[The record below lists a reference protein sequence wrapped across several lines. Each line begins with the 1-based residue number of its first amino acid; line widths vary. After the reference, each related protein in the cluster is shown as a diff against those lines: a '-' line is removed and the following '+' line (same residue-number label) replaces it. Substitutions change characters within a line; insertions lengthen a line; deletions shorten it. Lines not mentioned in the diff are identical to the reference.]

1 MPRLPPLP
9 RLESDA
15 EGTLTAPDFDD
26 TYFSRDGGLAE
37 TRLVFLQGCGLPER
51 WAGRD
56 RFTVAEL
63 GLGTGLNVLALWDLW
78 RRHRPSPRAILH
90 MVTVEGFLMD
100 AAIARTSLQASA
112 PELGDLAERLLAR
125 WPVRTSGLQRIWFE
139 EDGFALTVV
148 VGEAGTWLPQLSL
161 QADAWFL
168 DGFAPAR
175 NPLMWSAQVLGEV
188 RRLCAP
194 GARAATYSVA
204 GPVRR
209 ALQELGFTLARPP
222 GFGRKRERL
231 EASRP
236 AEPSQPQ
243 DCTPPA
249 SALVIGGGIAG
260 AAAARALVRRGLAVQ
275 VLDADTCGQTKASGN
290 PAALVMPRLD
300 RDATREGRFHRQA
313 FVLAAA
319 ELARLGPP
327 ALQATG
333 VVETARSDRD
343 LARAADL
350 LADPPL
356 PHDWLCDDGQGRLLH
371 RRGGMIA
378 PVDVVD
384 GLLAGIDRLSVTVA
398 QLVRRDGCWVALDA
412 AGTVLASADLCVVAA
427 GPAAPGLL
435 ASAGADDLLPLE
447 GRHGTLSIA
456 PLAAAMAPPD
466 PPLAGGAYAGPFR
479 DGLFFGAT
487 FDPWPLDRPP
497 QLPDSAEHR
506 RNQALLDRQAPDLA
520 AALELDEAWGR
531 AAVRVTA
538 PDRMPVAGPMAGA
551 GGLFVLAGLG
561 ARGFTTAFLCA
572 ELIAAQALGE
582 PLPVETDVAEALD
595 PARFARRARQR
606 AQAQ

>member
-15 EGTLTAPDFDD
+15 EGTLTAPDYDD

-37 TRLVFLQGCGLPER
+37 TRLVFLEGCGLPRR

-63 GLGTGLNVLALWDLW
+63 GFGTGLNALALWDLW
-78 RRHRPSPRAILH
+78 RRHRPSPRAVLH
-90 MVTVEGFLMD
+90 LVTVEGFLMEAD
-100 AAIARTSLQASA
+100 VARASLQASA
-112 PELGDLAERLLAR
+112 PELGELAGQLLAR
-125 WPVRTSGLQRIWFE
+125 WPVRTAGLQRIWFE

-148 VGEAGTWLPQLSL
+148 VGEAGAWLPQLSF

-175 NPLMWSAQVLGEV
+175 NPLMWSPQVLGEV

-194 GARAATYSVA
+194 GAQAATYSVA

-231 EASRP
+231 EASLP

-243 DCTPPA
+243 AGVRPA

-260 AAAARALVRRGLAVQ
+260 AAAAQALARRGLAVQ
-275 VLDADTCGQTKASGN
+275 VLDGDPCGQTKASGN
-290 PAALVMPRLD
+290 PVALVMPRLD

-327 ALQATG
+327 AFQATG
-333 VVETARSDRD
+333 VVETARAGRD

-356 PHDWLCDDGQGRLLH
+356 PRDWLCDDGQGRMLH

-384 GLLAGIDRLSVTVA
+384 GLLAGIDRRPATVA
-398 QLVRRDGCWVALDA
+398 QLVHRDGCWVALDA
-412 AGTVLASADLCVVAA
+412 AGTGLASADLCVVAA
-427 GPAAPGLL
+427 GPATPGLL
-435 ASAGADDLLPLE
+435 AGAGAEGLLPLE

-456 PLAAAMAPPD
+456 PLTGGTAPPE

-487 FDPWPLDRPP
+487 FDPWPLDLPP
-497 QLPDSAEHR
+497 QLPDAAEHR
-506 RNQALLDRQAPDLA
+506 RNQVLLERQAPHLA
-520 AALELDEAWGR
+520 AALDLDQAWGR
-531 AAVRVTA
+531 AAVRVAT
-538 PDRMPVAGPMAGA
+538 PDRMPVAGPVAGEER
-551 GGLFVLAGLG
+551 LYVLAGLG

-572 ELIAAQALGE
+572 ELIAARAFDE
-582 PLPVETDVAEALD
+582 PLPVEADIAEALD
-595 PARFARRARQR
+595 PDRFARRARQR
-606 AQAQ
+606 GQAQ

>member
-175 NPLMWSAQVLGEV
+175 NPLMWSPQVLGEV

-209 ALQELGFTLARPP
+209 ALQELGFTLERPP

-231 EASRP
+231 EASLAADLSAP
-236 AEPSQPQ
+236 ASPA
-243 DCTPPA
+243 PA

-275 VLDADTCGQTKASGN
+275 VLDADACGRSKASGN
-290 PAALVMPRLD
+290 PVALVMPRLD
-300 RDATREGRFHRQA
+300 RDATREGRFHRQT

-327 ALQATG
+327 AFQATG

-378 PVDVVD
+378 PVDAVD

-412 AGTVLASADLCVVAA
+412 AGTVLVSADLCVVAA
-427 GPAAPGLL
+427 GPGTPGLL
-435 ASAGADDLLPLE
+435 ASAGTDDPLPLE

-456 PLAAAMAPPD
+456 PLAAGMAPPD

-487 FDPWPLDRPP
+487 FDPWPLDQPP
-497 QLPDSAEHR
+497 RLPDAAEHD
-506 RNQALLDRQAPDLA
+506 RNQALLARQAPELA
-520 AALELDEAWGR
+520 AAVVMDEAWGR
-531 AAVRVTA
+531 AAVRVAA
-538 PDRMPVAGPMAGA
+538 PDRMPVAGPVAGA
-551 GGLFVLAGLG
+551 DGMFVLAGLG

-572 ELIAAQALGE
+572 ELIAAQAKGE

-595 PARFARRARQR
+595 PARFARRASQR
-606 AQAQ
+606 AQAR

>member
-56 RFTVAEL
+56 RFTAAEL

-100 AAIARTSLQASA
+100 AAVARTSLQASV

-194 GARAATYSVA
+194 GARVATYSVA

-456 PLAAAMAPPD
+456 PLAAAMALPD

-497 QLPDSAEHR
+497 QLPDAAEHR

-538 PDRMPVAGPMAGA
+538 PDRMPVAGPIAGA

-561 ARGFTTAFLCA
+561 ARGFTSAFLCA

-606 AQAQ
+606 AQAR